1 MPPTLTP
8 SAADEPIQAVRTV
21 PGEDLRILCR
31 EQMRSFARVLLVRP
45 LGGRKM
51 CRSADAGSPR
61 PEITLFTSHKE
72 APADRLGEQ
81 LRVEW
86 RSAFVL
92 RVWSQIVSVLG
103 SIERCEMVDL
113 PKISDPRGN
122 LTFVEANNHVP
133 FDIERAY
140 YLYDIPG
147 GAVRGGHAHKELREL
162 IIAMS
167 GSFDVVLDEGYGR
180 ERIHL
185 NRSYSG
191 LFVGPMVWRELDNFS
206 SGSVCLVLASTP
218 YDESDYYRDYGEFQR
233 ALRQDA

>member
-1 MPPTLTP
+1 
-8 SAADEPIQAVRTV
+8 
-21 PGEDLRILCR
+21 
-31 EQMRSFARVLLVRP
+31 
-45 LGGRKM
+45 M

-61 PEITLFTSHKE
+61 PEITLFTSPKR
-72 APADRLGEQ
+72 ASAARISQL
-81 LRVEW
+81 LRVGW
-86 RSAFVL
+86 RGAFVL
-92 RVWSQIVSVLG
+92 RVWSQRVNILG

-122 LTFVEANNHVP
+122 LTFVEANKHVP

-167 GSFDVVLDEGYGR
+167 GSFDVVLDEGYGL

-218 YDESDYYRDYGEFQR
+218 YDESDYYRDYDEFLR